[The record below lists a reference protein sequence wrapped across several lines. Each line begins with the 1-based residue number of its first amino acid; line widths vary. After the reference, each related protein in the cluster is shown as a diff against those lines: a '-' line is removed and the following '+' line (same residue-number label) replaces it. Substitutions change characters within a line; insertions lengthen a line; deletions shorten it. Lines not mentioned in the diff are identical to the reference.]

1 MKGLTI
7 LHILRKMR
15 HRCLVRSSISSRRC
29 HVAFCLFVSCPALA
43 PSWDQSHHLSK
54 LLRARMRSNGGK
66 YLAFSSLPPFPA
78 RRGRKRV
85 LIEGAGIAGL
95 SLAYF
100 LKRFL
105 PETYKPLI
113 VEKRKEGEVSV
124 HNGRGE
130 HGGRKRG
137 YTASK

>member
-1 MKGLTI
+1 
-7 LHILRKMR
+7 MR
-15 HRCLVRSSISSRRC
+15 NNV
-29 HVAFCLFVSCPALA
+29 
-43 PSWDQSHHLSK
+43 
-54 LLRARMRSNGGK
+54 GK

-95 SLAYF
+95 SLALF

-105 PETYKPLI
+105 PERYETLI

-124 HNGRGE
+124 DNERRE